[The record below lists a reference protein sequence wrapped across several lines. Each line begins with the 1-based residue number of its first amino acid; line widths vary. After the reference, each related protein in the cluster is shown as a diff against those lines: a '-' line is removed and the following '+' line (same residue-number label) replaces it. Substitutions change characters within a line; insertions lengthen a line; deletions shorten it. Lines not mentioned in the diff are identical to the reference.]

1 METKNYQIKI
11 LADDSAIKADDTI
24 KMIEKAKQ
32 SNNLPLAVNTQ
43 ISKTKGKNIYR
54 VYLEDIDENNDI
66 GRILEI
72 SNTNT
77 SEWEKILNSV
87 KSIKLTDWD
96 ENDEFFIADMLIEFD
111 ENAVVKKASDI
122 PSKVQKALDKKLS
135 QGILP
140 ELKAVCEERVKYML
154 ANMVNLLDIIDVIN
168 YWDVDCINNLGSRI
182 PTRYVDPNL
191 DNAVKQGKSG
201 VISRA
206 IQTYLVGNPKI
217 LKGPKSTGKNTMI
230 NSVVWLFGDT
240 IEEHTFTMQDS
251 RADVISSEGTDNS
264 AMERL
269 QTISTKLLADAE
281 KVKLAHSVNTDLPY
295 TKSDEETLL
304 AEALFKQLSAEAGA
318 VHIVH
323 EYRGF
328 ARWLLDDTGH
338 KCYVADEMNMADANL
353 LVGLLHPILDGSI
366 TEFDLP
372 GRGPVKLAKHLM
384 MFATM
389 NVGYAGEQEGN
400 PATLSR
406 FGAFE
411 LGQPASISGILHS
424 AVQSE
429 LIKKNIDGDLAKKYY
444 EQAESFYNAC
454 KSAAQG
460 TSSYS
465 SGELSDQCLNIRG
478 IVRAMVETKRF
489 EGRTTLNQKLEDE
502 VVTACDDAERPML
515 QTLLNKTVVC

>member
-1 METKNYQIKI
+1 MKTKTYQIRI
-11 LADDSAIKADDTI
+11 LADDTAVNADTTI
-24 KMIEKAKQ
+24 EMIEKATTAG
-32 SNNLPLAVNTQ
+32 NMPLAVNVKVK
-43 ISKTKGKNIYR
+43 KTKGKDIYR
-54 VYLEDIDENNDI
+54 VYLEDIDDNNDI
-66 GRILEI
+66 GRIYEI
-72 SNTNT
+72 AKTDK
-77 SEWEKILNSV
+77 SEWKDILANV
-87 KSIKLTDWD
+87 TSIKLKEWLD
-96 ENDEFFIADMLIEFD
+96 ESESFLADMTVDFD
-111 ENAVVKKASDI
+111 ENKVTKATNVI
-122 PSKVQKALDKKLS
+122 PEKVQKALDAKLE

-140 ELKAVCEERVKYML
+140 ELKEICEERIKYML
-154 ANMVNLLDIIDVIN
+154 DNRVNLLDIIDVIN
-168 YWDVDCINNLGSRI
+168 YWDANCINALGTKI

-191 DNAVKQGKSG
+191 ENAIKQGKSG

-240 IEEHTFTMQDS
+240 IEEHTFTIQDS
-251 RADVISSEGTDNS
+251 RSDVISSEGTDNS

-281 KVKLAHSVNTDLPY
+281 KVKLAHSVDVNLPY
-295 TKSDEETLL
+295 TKTEEETLL

-318 VHIVH
+318 VHIIH

-372 GRGPVKLAKHLM
+372 GRGPIKLAKHLM

-411 LGQPASISGILHS
+411 LGQPSSISGILHS

-429 LIKKNIDGDLAKKYY
+429 LAKKHIQGDLSDKYY
-444 EQAESFYNAC
+444 EQAENFYYAC

-460 TSSYS
+460 NSSYS

-502 VVTACDDAERPML
+502 VVTACDDTERPML
-515 QTLLNKTVVC
+515 LTLLNKTVVC

>member
-1 METKNYQIKI
+1 MTNKTYQINI
-11 LADDSAIKADDTI
+11 LADDYAVKADDVI
-24 KMIEKAKQ
+24 EMVEKAKKAG
-32 SNNLPLAVNTQ
+32 NLPLDA
-43 ISKTKGKNIYR
+43 NILLERKEHLYNL
-54 VYLEDIDENNDI
+54 YLEDSIDENNI
-66 GRILEI
+66 GRIHKI
-72 SNTNT
+72 SGVKK
-77 SEWEKILNSV
+77 SEWDKLLKSV
-87 KSIKLTDWD
+87 KSIKITGWNEDT
-96 ENDEFFIADMLIEFD
+96 ETFSADMLIDYD
-111 ENAVVKKASDI
+111 ENAVTTNVSDI
-122 PSKVQKALDKKLS
+122 PEKVQKVLNAKLKE
-135 QGILP
+135 GILP
-140 ELKAVCEERVKYML
+140 ELKETCEERIKYML
-154 ANMVNLLDIIDVIN
+154 KNKVNLLDIIDVIN
-168 YWDVDCINNLGSRI
+168 YWDVDCINKLGPRI
-182 PTRYVDPNL
+182 PTRYIDPNL
-191 DNAVKQGKSG
+191 ANATNQGKSG

-206 IQTYLVGNPKI
+206 VQTYLVGNPKI

-230 NSVVWLFGDT
+230 NSVVWLFGDS

-269 QTISTKLLADAE
+269 KTISTKLLADAE
-281 KVKLAHSVNTDLPY
+281 KVKLTHSMNTELPY
-295 TKSDEETLL
+295 TKSEDEILL

-318 VHIVH
+318 VHIIH

-429 LIKKNIDGDLAKKYY
+429 LSKKNIKGDLEDKYY
-444 EQAESFYNAC
+444 EQAENFYNAC
-454 KSAAQG
+454 KAAAQG

-502 VVTACDDAERPML
+502 VVTACDDTERPML
-515 QTLLNKTVVC
+515 LTLLNKTVVC

>member
-1 METKNYQIKI
+1 MENKTYQIYI
-11 LADDSAIKADDTI
+11 LADDSALKADDCI
-24 KMIEKAKQ
+24 EMVEKAK
-32 SNNLPLAVNTQ
+32 SSSNLPLAINTKIQ
-43 ISKTKGKNIYR
+43 KASGKDIYR

-66 GRILEI
+66 GRISEI
-72 SNTNT
+72 LDVKK
-77 SEWEKILNSV
+77 SEWKNTLKSV
-87 KSIKLTDWD
+87 SSIKIIGWD
-96 ENDEFFIADMLIEFD
+96 EENESFIADMTINFD
-111 ENAVVKKASDI
+111 ENIVTEASDI
-122 PSKVQKALDKKLS
+122 PEKVKKVLNAKMKE
-135 QGILP
+135 GILP
-140 ELKAVCEERVKYML
+140 ELKETCEERIKYML
-154 ANMVNLLDIIDVIN
+154 TNKVNLLDIMDVIN
-168 YWDVDCINNLGSRI
+168 YWDVDCINKLGSRI

-191 DNAVKQGKSG
+191 DNATKQGKSG

-281 KVKLAHSVNTDLPY
+281 KVKLAHSNNNLPY
-295 TKSDEETLL
+295 TKSEEETLL

-318 VHIVH
+318 VHIIH

-429 LIKKNIDGDLAKKYY
+429 LSKRNIQGDLDEKYY
-444 EQAESFYNAC
+444 EQAENFYNAC

-502 VVTACDDAERPML
+502 VVTACDDTERPML
-515 QTLLNKTVVC
+515 QTLLNKTVAC